1 MTDDFSEKWALGPQ
15 SESIRSI
22 LEFMAI
28 GLITDVFVWFD
39 FQQETEGLVSKSWQ
53 PWVSGCP

>member
-1 MTDDFSEKWALGPQ
+1 MDIIKYITKMTDDFSEKWALGPQ

-28 GLITDVFVWFD
+28 GLITDVFV
-39 FQQETEGLVSKSWQ
+39 
-53 PWVSGCP
+53 

>member
-39 FQQETEGLVSKSWQ
+39 FQQETEGAW
-53 PWVSGCP
+53 